1 VRQYIAVF
9 LATCEAVCAVDPQA
23 TLVGPASSEF
33 PWTFVEE
40 LFRAG
45 ALTHLDAVSDHPYR
59 NYRQG
64 PETAGEDYQTLR
76 RLVARYAP
84 AEKQDLPILSGE
96 WGYATHTKGV
106 SLETQAAFIARQ
118 QLANVLEGCRSRSG
132 TTGRTTAVTPP
143 TASTTS
149 APSLR
154 TSSPSP
160 PIAPS
165 RPSRASWAASALR
178 VGWASRIPR
187 TSCSLRQRR
196 R

>member
-1 VRQYIAVF
+1 VAAFARWTGEAAKRYKGRHVLWEIWNEPNIGFWKPRPDVRQYIAVF

-106 SLETQAAFIARQ
+106 SLETQAAFIAR
-118 QLANVLEGCRSRSG
+118 
-132 TTGRTTAVTPP
+132 
-143 TASTTS
+143 
-149 APSLR
+149 
-154 TSSPSP
+154 
-160 PIAPS
+160 
-165 RPSRASWAASALR
+165 
-178 VGWASRIPR
+178 
-187 TSCSLRQRR
+187 
-196 R
+196 